1 MHVVASSCKLDSD
14 CHIQPT
20 LMAIDPQYS
29 LSPNDLYVELSK
41 AASTVDIVTRS
52 PTISISNP
60 LHFLK
65 SKLYMR
71 HSADEFPRH
80 SYGNADLV

>member
-41 AASTVDIVTRS
+41 AASRYCHS
-52 PTISISNP
+52 LPNNQ
-60 LHFLK
+60 HFFLK
-65 SKLYMR
+65 SKLYIR